1 MPSQR
6 NDLSAHCLRGGVVT
20 LPDDAGGLGLG
31 LVPDFVHPCG
41 CGASDGGHCDCGCEF
56 HGLRRKE
63 EKKLQKGVRKER
75 AEHVCC
81 TGKSKKYN
89 QAHAHS
95 SGVAAQ
101 YAQGRSGATNA
112 VNVGTKPITHL

>member
-56 HGLRRKE
+56 HGLE
-63 EKKLQKGVRKER
+63 EKRKRSCKKELEKRESR
-75 AEHVCC
+75 ARVL
-81 TGKSKKYN
+81 Y
-89 QAHAHS
+89 
-95 SGVAAQ
+95 
-101 YAQGRSGATNA
+101 R
-112 VNVGTKPITHL
+112 